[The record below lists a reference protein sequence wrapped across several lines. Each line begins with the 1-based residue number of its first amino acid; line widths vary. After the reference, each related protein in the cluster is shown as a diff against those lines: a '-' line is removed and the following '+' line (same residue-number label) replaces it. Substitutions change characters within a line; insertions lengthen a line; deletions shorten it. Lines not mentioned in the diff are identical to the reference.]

1 MNSGTVL
8 AGTDRLTSITSGT
21 RLMLATG
28 AMSRMKLKLSF
39 SNKVALTVTDAGIS
53 SSV

>member
-8 AGTDRLTSITSGT
+8 AGNDGWTTMTLCS

-28 AMSRMKLKLSF
+28 AMSRMKLKLSL
-39 SNKVALTVTDAGIS
+39 S
-53 SSV
+53 